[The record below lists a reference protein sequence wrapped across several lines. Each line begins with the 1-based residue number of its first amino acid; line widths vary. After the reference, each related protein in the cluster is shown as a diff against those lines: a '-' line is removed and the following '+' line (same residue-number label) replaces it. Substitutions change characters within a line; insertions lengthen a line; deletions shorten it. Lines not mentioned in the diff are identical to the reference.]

1 MNTVLLQKK
10 RLDYLDIAKGIL
22 IISVVLCH
30 SPFDKAW
37 YLYWFHMPAFFIISG
52 MLYREGLSIKEQA
65 LKFFIP
71 YLIFSLIDIGFN
83 YAMYFHG
90 SFGVRG
96 FFHELEKYLYG
107 GKATWGVFW
116 FIPVMFVT
124 KILFDK
130 LNSKLKPKTLAL
142 VCILSYILAHVY
154 SMNFIPE
161 HVEEITRNNYVF
173 WNLDNVL
180 ITLPYYA
187 IGYYIT
193 KKNIQKI
200 FHSTKTI
207 IISAVAIVILCI
219 INIDQGVYYYLN
231 IKYSLYQNPVFDLL
245 MPVAITVFIL
255 SLSSKIS
262 NLKYKKLFTIIGSNS
277 LVIMYLHKPIATLF
291 MDVFKYGYITF
302 TLVGVFIPL
311 LMTILIDKSL
321 VSKFLFKGDL
331 TLYRMLKN
339 KALSMEM
346 IKPKDII
353 VENRQ

>member
-1 MNTVLLQKK
+1 MSTVLLQKK
-10 RLDYLDIAKGIL
+10 RLDYLDIAKGLL

-30 SPFDKAW
+30 APFEKAW
-37 YLYWFHMPAFFIISG
+37 YLYWFHMPAFFIVSG
-52 MLYREGLSIKEQA
+52 MLYRKGLSVKEQA

-71 YLIFSLIDIGFN
+71 YLIFSLVDIGFN
-83 YAMYFHG
+83 YVMYFHG
-90 SFGVRG
+90 SFGING

-130 LNSKLKPKTLAL
+130 LNSHLKPKVLAG

-173 WNLDNVL
+173 WNLDTVL

-200 FHSTKTI
+200 FHSTITLVTSGLGI
-207 IISAVAIVILCI
+207 VALYI

-231 IKYSLYQNPVFDLL
+231 IKYSLYQDPLFDLL
-245 MPVAITVFIL
+245 MPVTITIFIL

-262 NLKYKKLFTIIGSNS
+262 DLKYKRIFTLIGANS

-291 MDVFKYGYITF
+291 MDVFSYGYIIF
-302 TLVGVFIPL
+302 TIVGVTIPL

-331 TLYRMLKN
+331 TLYRRFKGSVE
-339 KALSMEM
+339 SMEM

-353 VENRQ
+353 GENR

>member
-1 MNTVLLQKK
+1 MSTVLLQKK
-10 RLDYLDIAKGIL
+10 RLDYLDIAKGLL

-30 SPFDKAW
+30 APFEKAW
-37 YLYWFHMPAFFIISG
+37 YLYWFHMPAFFIVSG
-52 MLYREGLSIKEQA
+52 MLYRKGLSVKEQA

-71 YLIFSLIDIGFN
+71 YLIFSLVDIGFN
-83 YAMYFHG
+83 YVMYFHG
-90 SFGVRG
+90 SFGING

-130 LNSKLKPKTLAL
+130 LNSHLKPKVLVG
-142 VCILSYILAHVY
+142 VCILSYVLAHVY

-173 WNLDNVL
+173 WNLDTVL

-200 FHSTKTI
+200 FDSTITLVT
-207 IISAVAIVILCI
+207 SALGIVALCI
-219 INIDQGVYYYLN
+219 INLDQGIYYYLN
-231 IKYSLYQNPVFDLL
+231 IKYSVYKDPLFDLL
-245 MPVAITVFIL
+245 MPVTITIFIL

-262 NLKYKKLFTIIGSNS
+262 HLKYKKIFALIGANS

-291 MDVFKYGYITF
+291 MNVFSYGYIIF
-302 TLVGVFIPL
+302 TIVGVTIPL
-311 LMTILIDKSL
+311 LITILIDKSL

-331 TLYRMLKN
+331 TLYRKF
-339 KALSMEM
+339 KVSVESMEM

-353 VENRQ
+353 GENR